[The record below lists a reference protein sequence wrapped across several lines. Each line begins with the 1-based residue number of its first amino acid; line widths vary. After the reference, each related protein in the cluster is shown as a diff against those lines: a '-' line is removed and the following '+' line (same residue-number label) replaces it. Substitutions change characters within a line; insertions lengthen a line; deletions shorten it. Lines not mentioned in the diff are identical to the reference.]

1 MNPREEDCRVHMAT
15 EVVEDEDD
23 RVAAD
28 LMSSVK
34 GLFFPFTMKCG
45 GVKVPSANTTGIS
58 GTRDERSC
66 SSQCLATG
74 CCAFPGTRLTTSIT
88 SHLTCMQ

>member
-34 GLFFPFTMKCG
+34 EGLFFPFTMKCG
-45 GVKVPSANTTGIS
+45 GMKVPSANTTES
-58 GTRDERSC
+58 RS
-66 SSQCLATG
+66 SLDGRAPASAWPLDAVPSRGPALPPPSLA
-74 CCAFPGTRLTTSIT
+74 I
-88 SHLTCMQ
+88 